1 MMSKEKLTMEE
12 LLDRLDAE
20 FYDVD
25 LTTHDSPT
33 KGTVAV
39 VHFYEEKNDEWWLE
53 RICKRS
59 LRGCFWR

>member
-39 VHFYEEKNDEWWLE
+39 VHFYENKLDEE
-53 RICKRS
+53 EE
-59 LRGCFWR
+59 

>member
-1 MMSKEKLTMEE
+1 MSKEKLTMEE

-33 KGTVAV
+33 KGTLSV
-39 VHFYEEKNDEWWLE
+39 VHFYENKLDDEGE
-53 RICKRS
+53 E
-59 LRGCFWR
+59 